1 MPRRAERAFSLIEL
15 LVVMAI
21 IALLLGILLPVL
33 PHVRDAARRTACA
46 SNQRQIGLAIE
57 NYKNDYRE
65 QFPYARY
72 MPDPWPSSF
81 NGDNQDVEYIPT
93 LPETLADGIERF
105 STVYKC
111 PGDKVI
117 FDVEYTDDD
126 GVTRKGGSS
135 YPYQTML
142 AGIRFDKSRFVE
154 HFHFTEDITP
164 VLTEFDGG
172 EYVTK
177 DGIEVFTDFFHST
190 RNILFAD
197 GHVGKFKGNFVNPG
211 NPP

>member
-1 MPRRAERAFSLIEL
+1 MPPRAQRAFSLIEL
-15 LVVMAI
+15 LVTMAV

-46 SNQRQIGLAIE
+46 SNQRQIGIAIE
-57 NYKNDYRE
+57 SYKGDYRE

-72 MPDPWPSSF
+72 MPNPWPSSF
-81 NGDNQDVEYIPT
+81 NGANPDVEYIPT
-93 LPETLADGIERF
+93 LPEALADGIEPF

-111 PGDKVI
+111 PGDRAI
-117 FDVEYTDDD
+117 FDIEYTDDD

-135 YPYQTML
+135 YPYQTIL
-142 AGIRFDKSRFVE
+142 AGVRFDESRFVE
-154 HFHFTEDITP
+154 HLHFTEDITP

-172 EYVTK
+172 EYVTN
-177 DGIEVFTDFFHST
+177 DGSVVFTDFFHST

-197 GHVGKFKGNFVNPG
+197 GHVGKFKGDFVNPG
-211 NPP
+211 TAP